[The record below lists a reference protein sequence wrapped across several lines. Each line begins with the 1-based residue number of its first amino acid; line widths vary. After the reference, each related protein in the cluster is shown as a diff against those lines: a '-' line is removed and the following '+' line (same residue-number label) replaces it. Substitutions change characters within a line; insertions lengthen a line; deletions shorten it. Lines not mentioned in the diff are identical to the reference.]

1 MNQATKKRHEAAR
14 KRQEEEYKIM
24 KLMNKYDKSKD
35 GKLDKKEFGDLLQ
48 EVNDGVR
55 PPDEEI
61 THIYQVADRE
71 GQGDKDGTLD
81 LQEVKSAIESWRAY
95 LQNKDQIDEAFKKY
109 DTDHSG
115 KLEFEDFKK
124 LLTDLNDGIP
134 PSDQEVKQ
142 VMDKADG
149 KDGKVEGALGRMDIL
164 YAVGVWY
171 SYVDHQQKQE
181 EVSSCCSIS

>member
-1 MNQATKKRHEAAR
+1 MTQTTGSHWG
-14 KRQEEEYKIM
+14 M
-24 KLMNKYDKSKD
+24 
-35 GKLDKKEFGDLLQ
+35 LLLASLI
-48 EVNDGVR
+48 VC
-55 PPDEEI
+55 
-61 THIYQVADRE
+61 
-71 GQGDKDGTLD
+71 
-81 LQEVKSAIESWRAY
+81 
-95 LQNKDQIDEAFKKY
+95 
-109 DTDHSG
+109 SG